1 MVARVM
7 GTALVVTVGLAVVI
21 TVVVVIGAIE
31 VVDVVMNLVG
41 LFVGGA
47 EVGSLNWGKEEE
59 GRI

>member
-1 MVARVM
+1 M